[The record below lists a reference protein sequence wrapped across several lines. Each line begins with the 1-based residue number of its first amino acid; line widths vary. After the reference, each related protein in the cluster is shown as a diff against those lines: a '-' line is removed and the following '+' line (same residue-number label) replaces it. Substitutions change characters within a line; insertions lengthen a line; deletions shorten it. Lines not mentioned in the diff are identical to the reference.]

1 MGVYG
6 GPEIKEDGLVLA
18 LDAGNP
24 KNYNAGISTNW
35 TDKVGGNNGTL
46 VGGTYH
52 TDGPFVGA
60 GYVEFDGST
69 EYLSIADS
77 ADLRLGTGTF
87 TIEAWIYP
95 HTVSPTYN
103 SSIVVKGSSSA
114 ATTWQFDISNTSK
127 LRFQYDASSSFSSSS
142 SLVANVWTHVAVV
155 REGTGTNETK
165 LYINGVLDT
174 TGTVASDFSTT
185 DTMKIGRNR
194 GGGTVTYYNGYI
206 SNLRVVKGTALYT
219 SNFTP
224 PTRTLTA
231 VPNTVLLTCQGNTIA
246 DASSSNNTITVNG
259 DASANLG
266 FPASAFEF
274 DGTNDYVILSDF
286 DKAAYGTT
294 NFSLS
299 LWFNA
304 DSGTYK
310 SILQVASTLNSTTP
324 WIGILS
330 YSGFGLRVYVDGNY
344 RLYQP
349 YTQGVW
355 NNFVITFDSTG
366 SGSWTFYL
374 NGSSVGSYTG
384 PIGTNGASATYLG
397 NGFGANYFDGKI
409 SNFTVHQKTLSSTEV
424 TQNYI
429 ALRGRYGI

>member
-1 MGVYG
+1 MGLGHSPRIVT
-6 GPEIKEDGLVLA
+6 DGLVLA

-24 KNYNAGISTNW
+24 KNYNVGISTNW

-46 VGGTYH
+46 VCGTYH
-52 TDGPFVGA
+52 NDGPFVGA

-114 ATTWQFDISNTSK
+114 AATWQFDISNTSK

-194 GGGTVTYYNGYI
+194 GGGVVTYYNGYI
-206 SNLRVVKGTALYT
+206 SNLRVLKGTALYT
-219 SNFTP
+219 SDFTP
-224 PTRTLTA
+224 PSSPLTA
-231 VPNTVLLTCQGNTIA
+231 VTNTKLLTCQGNSIS
-246 DASSSNNTITVNG
+246 DASSSGHTITVNG
-259 DASANLG
+259 DATANLG

-274 DGTNDYVILSDF
+274 DGVDDYIDCGTSLD
-286 DKAAYGTT
+286 YGFGTGDLT
-294 NFSLS
+294 VEAWFYANGTQGSNACLLS
-299 LWFNA
+299 LKDGSGGDDWQFLAANDQIKVRNIDLVTDEIDYTPNEWHHA
-304 DSGTYK
+304 AWTRQGSSNYLFLDGIQSGPVSDSTDYDYGLLKVGVNRT
-310 SILQVASTLNSTTP
+310 STSFFDGYVSNV
-324 WIGILS
+324 
-330 YSGFGLRVYVDGNY
+330 RVYK
-344 RLYQP
+344 
-349 YTQGVW
+349 
-355 NNFVITFDSTG
+355 
-366 SGSWTFYL
+366 
-374 NGSSVGSYTG
+374 
-384 PIGTNGASATYLG
+384 
-397 NGFGANYFDGKI
+397 GKGL
-409 SNFTVHQKTLSSTEV
+409 TAAEV
-424 TQNYI
+424 QQNYN